1 MTSTDLNSPKLNALD
16 LNAPDLNSL
25 DLNSPDLSTAAM
37 LYSAESDCW
46 NSIGIGGDF
55 SCGELKQFIHCR
67 NCPVYSAAGRSLLDR
82 DSSSDYIADRTR
94 ILADETDQQ
103 ETTIGS
109 DTQSL
114 VIFRLGDEWL
124 ALPANLFIE
133 VTEPSV
139 IHSLP
144 HLSNNVL
151 LGLINIRGE
160 IQMCVSLKAM
170 LQLDDYSTGSS
181 NATSR
186 LVVLEREG
194 ERWVF
199 LVDELHG
206 IRRVHSS
213 EISNV
218 PATVSKV
225 PQTYT
230 SALLNWDKARVSIL
244 DDELLFYTLNR
255 QLL

>member
-1 MTSTDLNSPKLNALD
+1 MTAPPTPSIDIDNSVLAL
-16 LNAPDLNSL
+16 ASPSPREIASL
-25 DLNSPDLSTAAM
+25 DSL
-37 LYSAESDCW
+37 DCW

-82 DSSSDYIADRTR
+82 DSSSDYITDRTR

-103 ETTIGS
+103 ETIAG

-144 HLSNNVL
+144 HRSNDVL

-170 LQLDDYSTGSS
+170 LQLDDYAQNNST
-181 NATSR
+181 ATQR

-194 ERWVF
+194 DRWVF

-206 IRRVHSS
+206 IRRVQPN
-213 EISNV
+213 EINNV

-230 SALLNWDKARVSIL
+230 SALLNWDRARVSIL

>member
-1 MTSTDLNSPKLNALD
+1 MTAIPTPSIDLDPPSIVGLD
-16 LNAPDLNSL
+16 RR
-25 DLNSPDLSTAAM
+25 
-37 LYSAESDCW
+37 DCW

-55 SCGELKQFIHCR
+55 SCGELKKFIHCR

-82 DSSSDYIADRTR
+82 DSSSDYITDRTR

-103 ETTIGS
+103 ETTIAG

-139 IHSLP
+139 IHRLP
-144 HLSNNVL
+144 HRSSNVL

-170 LQLDDYSTGSS
+170 LQLDDYAKTTGT
-181 NATSR
+181 ATQR

-194 ERWVF
+194 DRWVF

-206 IRRVHSS
+206 IRRVRPN
-213 EISNV
+213 EINNV

>member
-1 MTSTDLNSPKLNALD
+1 MTSM
-16 LNAPDLNSL
+16 
-25 DLNSPDLSTAAM
+25 PDLSDLNPGTTQATA
-37 LYSAESDCW
+37 SDCW

-94 ILADETDQQ
+94 ILASDTDQR
-103 ETTIGS
+103 ETIAG

-133 VTEPSV
+133 VTEPSL

-144 HLSNNVL
+144 HRSNKVL

-170 LQLDDYSTGSS
+170 LQLDNY
-181 NATSR
+181 ATNSGTIGTNR

-206 IRRVHSS
+206 IRRVQASDL
-213 EISNV
+213 SNV

-230 SALLNWDKARVSIL
+230 SALLNWDQARVSVL

>member
-1 MTSTDLNSPKLNALD
+1 MTETP
-16 LNAPDLNSL
+16 SL
-25 DLNSPDLSTAAM
+25 DFDS
-37 LYSAESDCW
+37 SAPIVNLDSSDCW

-55 SCGELKQFIHCR
+55 SCGELKTFIHCR

-82 DSSSDYIADRTR
+82 DSSDDYITDRTR

-103 ETTIGS
+103 ETTIAG

-133 VTEPSV
+133 VTEPSL

-144 HLSNNVL
+144 HRSSEVL

-170 LQLDDYSTGSS
+170 LKLDDYAKTTST
-181 NATSR
+181 ATQR

-194 ERWVF
+194 DRWVF

-206 IRRVHSS
+206 IRRVRPN
-213 EISNV
+213 EIHNV
-218 PATVSKV
+218 PATVAKV

-244 DDELLFYTLNR
+244 DDELLFYTLTR